1 MTLKNYK
8 RPNGVATQI
17 FDVDL
22 VNYEPAIDQTGD
34 FVVAGRY
41 SSNQR
46 FSAANGS
53 NIEYESS
60 NHESSI
66 HSRSN

>member
-22 VNYEPAIDQTGD
+22 VNYEPAID
-34 FVVAGRY
+34 
-41 SSNQR
+41 
-46 FSAANGS
+46 
-53 NIEYESS
+53 
-60 NHESSI
+60 
-66 HSRSN
+66 